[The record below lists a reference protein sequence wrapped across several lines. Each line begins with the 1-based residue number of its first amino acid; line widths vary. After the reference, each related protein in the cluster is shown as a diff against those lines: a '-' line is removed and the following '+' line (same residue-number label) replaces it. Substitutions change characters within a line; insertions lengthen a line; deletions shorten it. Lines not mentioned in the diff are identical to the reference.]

1 WECKLVQPLLET
13 AWRLLRKPKIA
24 LPYDLA
30 SLLLGIYLDKT
41 IIQKDTYMHHM
52 FIVVLFILVKTWRQP
67 KYPFTGE

>member
-1 WECKLVQPLLET
+1 MQPVLET
-13 AWRLLRKPKIA
+13 AWRLLRKPKIE

-41 IIQKDTYMHHM
+41 IIQKDTYMHPM
-52 FIVVLFILVKTWRQP
+52 FIVALFILVKTWRQP